1 MRCAKGSFK
10 EPRLDVFGRFAVV
23 MLLLAGVGAIPSTGQ
38 QKGQKTFSS
47 AEESGKALYNAA
59 KASDEK
65 ALVEIL
71 GLKGRKLISSGDA
84 AEDAE
89 NRASFAKRYEEMNRL
104 VREPDGS
111 VTLYGGPYNWPFPI
125 PLANK
130 GGVWYF
136 DTEGGEKEIL
146 FRRIGRNEISA
157 MHICQQLVATQ
168 KDYYAQHHEYAQKVF
183 SSEGKQD
190 GLYWRTEGGATASP
204 IGPRLAWAFINEAG
218 GQTGGPATPYRGYY
232 FEMLSS
238 QGKEAMGGA
247 KSDVSDE
254 QNDRRLRVRGV
265 SCGVP
270 FVGREHL
277 CCGRGRC
284 LVREGS
290 GEEDRNDRQV
300 HERVEY
306 RLVLAKIGGSAATG
320 CQRTTKQ
327 LTPKFAHVSSAAA
340 WVAEELLAIVINP
353 SMVGPRK

>member
-1 MRCAKGSFK
+1 MRRAKGSFK
-10 EPRLDVFGRFAVV
+10 EPRLDVLGRFAVA
-23 MLLLAGVGAIPSTGQ
+23 MLLLAGVGAIPSMSQ

-47 AEESGKALYNAA
+47 AEEAGKALYNAA

-71 GLKGRKLISSGDA
+71 GPKGRQLISSGDV

-89 NRASFAKRYEEMNRL
+89 NRANFAKRYEEMNRL

-111 VTLYGGPYNWPFPI
+111 VTLYSGPYNWPFPI

-190 GLYWRTEGGATASP
+190 GLYWRTEGGAAASA
-204 IGPRLAWAFINEAG
+204 IGPRLAWAFINEAA

-247 KSDVSDE
+247 KSDVSD
-254 QNDRRLRVRGV
+254 GKMT
-265 SCGVP
+265 GGFA
-270 FVGREHL
+270 FVAYPA
-277 CCGRGRC
+277 
-284 LVREGS
+284 
-290 GEEDRNDRQV
+290 
-300 HERVEY
+300 EY
-306 RLVLAKIGGSAATG
+306 RSSGVNTFVVGADGVLYEKDLGKRTETIAKSMKELNTDASWQKSEEAP
-320 CQRTTKQ
+320 QQ
-327 LTPKFAHVSSAAA
+327 AVS
-340 WVAEELLAIVINP
+340 EPPNN
-353 SMVGPRK
+353 